1 MAIKQPSSKKAM
13 THQRILD
20 VAASQLSRD
29 GLDRVS
35 VGKVMQAC
43 GLTHGGFYAHFPD
56 RDRLIADALRQGLE
70 KAGERQ
76 DRQVAA
82 LTQAGMLPLEA
93 FITGYLS
100 VRHLA
105 AMDSGEGCIIAAQCT
120 AFTHFPPQAQGIAAG
135 SIKSFQ
141 RHLRA
146 LSQYR
151 LSERQAFQLHST
163 LTGALALARAL
174 NDKSHAAEYL
184 QQTASDLIATY
195 VHG

>member
-1 MAIKQPSSKKAM
+1 MSKKAI

-35 VGKVMQAC
+35 VAKVMKAC

-56 RDRLIADALRQGLE
+56 RDRLIAEALSHALE

-76 DRQVAA
+76 DRQVTT
-82 LTQAGMLPLEA
+82 LTRSGMAPLEA

-100 VRHLA
+100 LRHLA
-105 AMDSGEGCIIAAQCT
+105 AMDSGEGCIIAAQCAT
-120 AFTHFPPQAQGIAAG
+120 FIHFPPEAMGIAAG
-135 SIKSFQ
+135 SVKNFQ

-151 LSERQAFQLHST
+151 LSEKQAFQLHST
-163 LTGALALARAL
+163 LTGALLLARAL
-174 NDKSHAAEYL
+174 NDRNDADEYL
-184 QQTASDLIATY
+184 QQTASELIAAY